1 MTRTVL
7 IIALL
12 ASTYLSAQNS
22 YFLLF
27 NEHDFPKVGKLE
39 GKEFKTKQGLL
50 DKLEKVRRKHIR
62 KGHILAAVDSIVWTD
77 NEALIFY
84 HYGEEFDK
92 IEVAY
97 DKEFDYIISK
107 VPGINERAISKLP
120 FDPREVEKLMIGV
133 SNYLVNNGYPFSQVR
148 LEVDKISPGITSANL
163 VIEPGPMVEI
173 IEIHLKGEPNV
184 NEKFL
189 TNNISIKVGDVYNER
204 RLRKIS
210 SRIRQVQFLN
220 EIKPHE
226 ILFTEKGAELFLYLE
241 SNPVSLVN
249 GVVGIQPD
257 PVTQENIITG
267 DVRLKLQ
274 NVLKRGELLDINWR
288 SLKPQ
293 TQDLK
298 MELNFPFLF
307 NTPFGIDGSF
317 DLYKQD
323 STFLTT
329 NVNFGIQYFL
339 LGGNYVKAFYEAD
352 NSNLLSGASSLPN
365 SNFASVSTNRYGL
378 GVFRRQLDY
387 LPNPSRGFMF
397 DLTGAVGRRTS
408 REPNADTSS
417 ISTTFSVNII
427 AEWFIPITRRNVVR
441 LANKTKTYY
450 APKIFTNE
458 LYRFGGLLTQRGFD
472 EEQLLATTMTTFTL
486 EYRFLVDQNSHAFAF
501 YDQSIYENS
510 VNGYSKDTPF
520 GFGAGFSFGTN
531 IGIFSI
537 SYALG
542 KQLDN
547 PIQLRDGKVHFGYV
561 AFF

>member
-1 MTRTVL
+1 ML
-7 IIALL
+7 IIALNC
-12 ASTYLSAQNS
+12 STFLSAQNS
-22 YFLLF
+22 YFLSF
-27 NEHDFPKVGKLE
+27 SKQDFPEAERLE
-39 GKEFKTKQGLL
+39 GKEFKSKQGVI
-50 DKLEKVRRKHIR
+50 DRLEKLRAKHIR
-62 KGHILAAVDSIVWTD
+62 KGHILAAIDSISWRD
-77 NEALIFY
+77 NEALVY
-84 HYGEEFDK
+84 YYYGDEFDK
-92 IEVAY
+92 ISISY
-97 DKEFDYIISK
+97 KRDYDYIISK
-107 VPGINERAISKLP
+107 VPRVNERAISKLP
-120 FDPREVEKLMIGV
+120 FNPGEVEILLTGV
-133 SNYLVNNGYPFSQVR
+133 SNYLVNNGYPFSKVF
-148 LEVDKISPGITSANL
+148 LEMDEIQPGTTIAELIIDT
-163 VIEPGPMVEI
+163 GPLVEI
-173 IEIHLKGEPNV
+173 VEIHLKGEPKV
-184 NEKFL
+184 NKKFL
-189 TNNISIKVGDVYNER
+189 SNNISIKEGDLYNEN
-204 RLRKIS
+204 RLRKIP
-210 SRIRQVQFLN
+210 SRIEQIQFLN
-220 EIKPHE
+220 EIKPYE
-226 ILFTEKGAELFLYLE
+226 LLFTEKGAELFLYLE

-298 MELNFPFLF
+298 MKLNFPFLF

-329 NVNFGIQYFL
+329 NVNIGVQYFL
-339 LGGNYVKAFYEAD
+339 LGGNYIKAFYEAD

-365 SNFASVSTNRYGL
+365 SSFSSVSTNRYGL
-378 GVFRRQLDY
+378 GIFRRQLDY
-387 LPNPSRGFMF
+387 LPNPSKGFMF

-408 REPNADTSS
+408 REPEVDTSS
-417 ISTTFSVNII
+417 ISTTFSINLT
-427 AEWFIPITRRNVVR
+427 AEWFIPITRRNVIR
-441 LANKTKTYY
+441 LANQTSTYY
-450 APKIFTNE
+450 APTIFTNE

-501 YDQSIYENS
+501 YDQSIYENNS
-510 VNGYSKDTPF
+510 NGYSADTPF

-542 KQLDN
+542 KQFDN
-547 PIQLRDGKVHFGYV
+547 PIELRNGKVHFGYV
-561 AFF
+561 AYF

>member
-1 MTRTVL
+1 MSRIVL
-7 IIALL
+7 IIALHFC
-12 ASTYLSAQNS
+12 TFLSAQDS
-22 YFLLF
+22 YFLSF
-27 NEHDFPKVGKLE
+27 DEHNFPKSEKFE

-50 DKLEKVRRKHIR
+50 EKLEKIRRKHIR
-62 KGHILAAVDSIVWTD
+62 QGHILAAVDSVVWRE
-77 NEALIFY
+77 NEAVVYY
-84 HYGEEFDK
+84 HYGEEFDN
-92 IEVAY
+92 IQVTY
-97 DKEFDYIISK
+97 DKEFDYVISK
-107 VPGINERAISKLP
+107 VPGVSERVISKLP
-120 FDPREVEKLMIGV
+120 FDPREVEKLMVGV
-133 SNYLVNNGYPFSQVR
+133 SNYLVDNGYPFSQVS
-148 LEVDKISPGITSANL
+148 LKIDKINPGITSAEL
-163 VIEPGPMVEI
+163 VIETGPMVEFL
-173 IEIHLKGEPNV
+173 EIHLKGEPNV
-184 NEKFL
+184 SKKFI
-189 TNNISIKVGDVYNER
+189 TNNISIKEGDLYNES

-210 SRIRQVQFLN
+210 SRIQQVQFLN

-249 GVVGIQPD
+249 GVVGLQPD

-323 STFLTT
+323 STFLST
-329 NVNFGIQYFL
+329 NVNIGIQYFL

-365 SNFASVSTNRYGL
+365 SNFSSVSTNRYGL
-378 GVFRRQLDY
+378 GVFRRQFDY

-408 REPNADTSS
+408 REPDADTSS
-417 ISTTFSVNII
+417 VNTTFSVNLI
-427 AEWFIPITRRNVVR
+427 AEWYIPITRRNVVR
-441 LANKTKTYY
+441 LANKTRTYY

-501 YDQSIYENS
+501 YDQSIYEN
-510 VNGYSKDTPF
+510 NADGYSKDTPF

-542 KQLDN
+542 KQFDN

>member
-1 MTRTVL
+1 V
-7 IIALL
+7 
-12 ASTYLSAQNS
+12 
-22 YFLLF
+22 
-27 NEHDFPKVGKLE
+27 KLE
-39 GKEFKTKQGLL
+39 NKEFKSKEALIER
-50 DKLEKVRRKHIR
+50 LEKLRAKHIR
-62 KGHILAAVDSIVWTD
+62 KGHVLAAIDSISWVE
-77 NEALIFY
+77 NQA
-84 HYGEEFDK
+84 
-92 IEVAY
+92 VAY
-97 DKEFDYIISK
+97 YYYGDAFDRISIEYKSEYDYIISK
-107 VPGINERAISKLP
+107 VPRVNERAISKLP
-120 FDPREVEKLMIGV
+120 FQPREVEVLMTGV
-133 SNYLVNNGYPFSQVR
+133 SNYLVNNGYPFAKVS
-148 LEVDKISPGITSANL
+148 LLLDKVQPGVTSAEL
-163 VIEPGPMVEI
+163 IIDMGPLVEI
-173 IEIHLKGEPNV
+173 VEIHLKGEPKV
-184 NEKFL
+184 NKKFL
-189 TNNISIKVGDVYNER
+189 TNNISIKEGDLYNES
-204 RLRKIS
+204 RLRKIPN
-210 SRIRQVQFLN
+210 RISQIQFLT
-220 EIKPHE
+220 EVKPYE
-226 ILFTEKGAELFLYLE
+226 LLFTEKGAELFLYLE

-298 MELNFPFLF
+298 MKLNFPFLF

-329 NVNFGIQYFL
+329 NVNIGVQYFL
-339 LGGNYVKAFYEAD
+339 LGGNYIKAFYEAD

-365 SNFASVSTNRYGL
+365 SNFSSVSTNRYGL

-387 LPNPSRGFMF
+387 LPNPSKGFMF

-408 REPNADTSS
+408 REPEVDTSS
-417 ISTTFSVNII
+417 VSTTFSINLT

-441 LANKTKTYY
+441 LANQTSTYY
-450 APKIFTNE
+450 APTIFTNE
-458 LYRFGGLLTQRGFD
+458 LYRFGGLLTQRGFN
-472 EEQLLATTMTTFTL
+472 EEQFLATTLTTFTL
-486 EYRFLVDQNSHAFAF
+486 EYRFLVDKDSHAFAF
-501 YDQSIYENS
+501 YDQSIYENNS
-510 VNGYSKDTPF
+510 NGYSSDTPF

-542 KQLDN
+542 KQFDN
-547 PIQLRDGKVHFGYV
+547 PIALRDGKVHFGYV